1 MDMMKVFV
9 SNMKKYRKERQLS
22 QMKLAEMLD
31 TSTSYIGEI
40 EINRKIPSMDMV
52 EKIAAALGVE
62 PFRLF
67 IDSKT
72 GAGADTLLKENF
84 LESLT
89 TGQRQDLAKCLI
101 DIISNDIE
109 LILVPENKTGRK
121 YQP

>member
-1 MDMMKVFV
+1 MKIFVF
-9 SNMKKYRKERQLS
+9 NMKKYRKDRQFS

-52 EKIAAALGVE
+52 EKIATALGVE

-72 GAGADTLLKENF
+72 RVEPDTLLKENY

-89 TGQRQDLAKCLI
+89 TRQRQDLSKRLI
-101 DIISNDIE
+101 DIITNDIE
-109 LILVPENKTGRK
+109 TILEPENKPIQK
-121 YQP
+121 